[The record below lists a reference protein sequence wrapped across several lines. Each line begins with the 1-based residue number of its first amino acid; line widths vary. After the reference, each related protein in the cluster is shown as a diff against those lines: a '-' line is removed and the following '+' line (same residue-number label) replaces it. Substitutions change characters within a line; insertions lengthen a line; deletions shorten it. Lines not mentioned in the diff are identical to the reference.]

1 MINDRRQLADVYQQT
16 IDIVLEGHYTSENG
30 EKVKL
35 PDNTKMLKGSRFYTK
50 PLDASN
56 IPPLAEGS
64 TKIIVKND
72 DSIHCGHLLQQEGY
86 NPVVLNL
93 ASRRNPGGGV
103 KNGSRA
109 QEESLFRSTNL
120 FLSMYRYAEYAE
132 DYGLEKSKFQYP
144 MPVRFGGIYVPYATV
159 FRAGAKDNFALLDT
173 PYYMSFVAVA
183 AINHPDLDRDGNIC
197 EEDAALTKNKMRTM
211 LRIGLLNGHDSIVLG
226 AFGAVPS
233 TILRNISQDCFTK
246 SSTRRSSW
254 TSTSSSPSPSLK
266 TITRQEVETCNPSSR
281 NSSHKLPQIWLSLR
295 PPIFNSQIHTDG
307 A

>member
-1 MINDRRQLADVYQQT
+1 MINDRRQLAEVFQQT
-16 IDIVLEGHYTSENG
+16 IDIVQEGHYTSENG
-30 EKVKL
+30 EEVTL
-35 PDNTKMLKGSRFYTK
+35 LDNEPMLKGSRFYTK

-56 IPPLAEGS
+56 VPTLLEKNAKENNPVKAEECQ

-72 DSIHCGHLLQQEGY
+72 DSIHCGHALQEEGY

-132 DYGLEKSKFQYP
+132 DYGLEKSRFQYP
-144 MPVRFGGIYVPYATV
+144 MPVRFGGIYVPKATV
-159 FRAGAKDNFALLDT
+159 FRAGAKDDFALLDT

-183 AINHPDLDRDGNIC
+183 AINHPELDADGNIC
-197 EEDAALTKNKMRTM
+197 EEDANLTKNKMRTM

-226 AFGAVPS
+226 AFGCGAFHNPPKHIARLFHGVIDEKEFKDKYKLIAFA
-233 TILRNISQDCFTK
+233 ILEDHNSPRGGNLQPFIEEFK
-246 SSTRRSSW
+246 S
-254 TSTSSSPSPSLK
+254 
-266 TITRQEVETCNPSSR
+266 
-281 NSSHKLPQIWLSLR
+281 
-295 PPIFNSQIHTDG
+295 
-307 A
+307 

>member
-1 MINDRRQLADVYQQT
+1 MINDRRQLAEVYQQT

-30 EKVKL
+30 EEVKL

-56 IPPLAEGS
+56 IPTLAEDS

-72 DSIHCGHLLQQEGY
+72 DSIHCGHQLQQEGY

-144 MPVRFGGIYVPYATV
+144 MPVRFGEIYVPDATV

-226 AFGAVPS
+226 AFGCGAF
-233 TILRNISQDCFTK
+233 RNPPTSNSNQCLASRTLLAGRRGSNCARCPNHEPCARDPRSASNAHRCMRQNGQHTLKFL
-246 SSTRRSSW
+246 TRHN
-254 TSTSSSPSPSLK
+254 LHQQLM
-266 TITRQEVETCNPSSR
+266 TR
-281 NSSHKLPQIWLSLR
+281 H
-295 PPIFNSQIHTDG
+295 
-307 A
+307 